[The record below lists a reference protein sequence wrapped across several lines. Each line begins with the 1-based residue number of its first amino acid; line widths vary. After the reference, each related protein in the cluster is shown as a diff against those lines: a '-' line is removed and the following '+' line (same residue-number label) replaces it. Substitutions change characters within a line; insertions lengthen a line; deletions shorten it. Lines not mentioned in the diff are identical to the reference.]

1 MTNDT
6 TALQERIE
14 REIFLSERWDWY
26 DDRPD
31 IKRTPEG
38 DREQRE
44 KMAALWDADVRKPLH
59 ESVWPGFRQTYS
71 RRAAAVLPIIAAE
84 VQAASEKAWE
94 EGWEDRNTPD
104 GYAWDGEQDVPLT
117 SSRYD
122 NPYCATEY
130 ETGERA

>member
-1 MTNDT
+1 MTTDT
-6 TALQERIE
+6 TALQERIA
-14 REIFLSERWDWY
+14 R
-26 DDRPD
+26 
-31 IKRTPEG
+31 
-38 DREQRE
+38 
-44 KMAALWDADVRKPLH
+44 VLH
-59 ESVWPGFRQTYS
+59 EIDPISGHGHDWRKLSDAERKFYMRK
-71 RRAAAVLPIIAAE
+71 AAAVLPIIAAE

-130 ETGERA
+130 ETGDQA

>member
-1 MTNDT
+1 MTTDT
-6 TALQERIE
+6 TALQERIARALYENAEYYGPAPTQPPWEWRDDEE
-14 REIFLSERWDWY
+14 RGEWME
-26 DDRPD
+26 
-31 IKRTPEG
+31 
-38 DREQRE
+38 
-44 KMAALWDADVRKPLH
+44 V
-59 ESVWPGFRQTYS
+59 
-71 RRAAAVLPIIAAE
+71 AAAVLPIIAAE